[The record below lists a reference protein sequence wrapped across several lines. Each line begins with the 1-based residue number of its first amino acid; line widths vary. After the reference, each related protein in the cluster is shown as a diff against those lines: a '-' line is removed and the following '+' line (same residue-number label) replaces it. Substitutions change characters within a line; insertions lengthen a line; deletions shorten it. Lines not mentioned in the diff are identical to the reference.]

1 MENISEN
8 EQNISRVPE
17 IPNTARQGFWTF
29 LSTEQGLGDN
39 YNCKKKVSKNCIDV
53 KNEFFPSQ
61 KTHDIEKEIFWTSF
75 LLKGA
80 PEIEGYIW
88 H

>member
-29 LSTEQGLGDN
+29 LLKEQGLGDTTITAR
-39 YNCKKKVSKNCIDV
+39 KK
-53 KNEFFPSQ
+53 
-61 KTHDIEKEIFWTSF
+61 F
-75 LLKGA
+75 LKIA
-80 PEIEGYIW
+80 FAFK
-88 H
+88 